1 MANKSSTKNQG
12 RTQQA
17 ALAPLFEQLK
27 ARHRAERDAYAE
39 PWASSFNLR
48 IHRALSWLH
57 KAELSGGDPDTQF
70 LALWIGFNAAYAGA
84 IGGQIEGR
92 AVLAERVT
100 FQGMLSKL
108 CRIDEGGLL
117 ATMLWTRASGSVRSI
132 LDNEYIY
139 QPFWDDMNG
148 AMHAANWRKKF
159 ASDKLAAYAAVM
171 AKDAP
176 QVLSI
181 LFERLYVLRNQIMHG
196 GATWKSSANREQLR
210 NACKLLMGL
219 LAIFIELM
227 LNQPQEFDSPPFYP
241 NIAI

>member
-1 MANKSSTKNQG
+1 MANKSPAKNQG
-12 RTQQA
+12 KAQQT
-17 ALAPLFEQLK
+17 ALAPLFERLK
-27 ARHRAERDAYAE
+27 ARHRAEREAYAE

-70 LALWIGFNAAYAGA
+70 LALWIGFNAAYAGG

-92 AVLAERVT
+92 AALAERES

-108 CRIDEGGLL
+108 CRMDGDGML
-117 ATMLWTRASGSVRSI
+117 AAMLWMRASGPVKSI

-139 QPFWDDMNG
+139 QPFWDDLNG
-148 AMHAANWRKKF
+148 SVRAANWRKKF
-159 ASDKLAAYAAVM
+159 DSDKQAAYAAVM

-196 GATWKSSANREQLR
+196 GATWNSSANREQLKS
-210 NACKLLMGL
+210 ACKLLMGL

-241 NIAI
+241 NIGA